1 MASNGQPKCRQFIDV
16 IEWSG
21 IRKLFIR
28 FRRTVNPT
36 PAVAAHHAR
45 AKHGRQMQ
53 FENRLARVKFA
64 GEDGLDVRVFP
75 HY

>member
-28 FRRTVNPT
+28 S
-36 PAVAAHHAR
+36 
-45 AKHGRQMQ
+45 RQMQ
-53 FENRLARVKFA
+53 LENRLARVKFA